1 MSEYFKNYYE
11 ENKDKWIL
19 YNSTDKR
26 KEYSKKYYKNNKE
39 KMTKDNIEFFKKYD
53 GKFIYFIVDEYN
65 RIKYTGKTSNT
76 YRRFGL
82 HKHELVKYNPELDR
96 VLYLDFS
103 DKFSEEELADAENY
117 FIELYDLELN
127 EKCGDY
133 DTNIIFK
140 IKDEDLVLHE
150 FKTVKDNKIKAGEL
164 YNIKDIIIP
173 TVLSKA
179 EDKQLFSAD
188 YVLFSSTIKDVERY
202 INLEITEEE
211 YKIMAKRVRDNYF
224 DWDNA
229 LNLPLRR
236 IIYCLR
242 NWKEVSKS
250 EIGQAI
256 NHYYNL
262 LKDYTVKELEE
273 ILDSKE
279 MDLYKKIKGVDE

>member
-1 MSEYFKNYYE
+1 MSEYFKSYYE
-11 ENKDKWIL
+11 KNKEKWIA

-26 KEYSKKYYKNNKE
+26 KEYFREYFQRNKEEMSKNNE
-39 KMTKDNIEFFKKYD
+39 EFFKKYD
-53 GKFIYFIVDEYN
+53 GKFIYFIFDEYN
-65 RIKYTGKTSNT
+65 SMKYIGKTKNI
-76 YRRFGL
+76 YNRLGVHR
-82 HKHELVKYNPELDR
+82 HELVKYNPDLDR
-96 VLYLDFS
+96 VIYIDFS
-103 DKFSEEELADAENY
+103 NKLSNEELADAEAY
-117 FIELYDLELN
+117 FIEIFKLELN
-127 EKCGDY
+127 ESCGDY
-133 DTNIIFK
+133 DGNIASI
-140 IKDEDLVLHE
+140 IKDRDLVLHE
-150 FKTVKDNKIKAGEL
+150 FKTIKDNKIKAGEL

-188 YVLFSSTIKDVERY
+188 YVLFSSTIKEVERY

-242 NWKEVSKS
+242 NWKEVSKA
-250 EIGQAI
+250 ETGQAI

-262 LKDYTVKELEE
+262 LKDYSDKELEE
-273 ILDSKE
+273 MLDSKE
-279 MDLYKKIKGVDE
+279 MNLYRRIKGI

>member
-1 MSEYFKNYYE
+1 MGEYFKNYYE
-11 ENKDKWIL
+11 ENKEKWKI
-19 YNSTDKR
+19 YNSTDKYKDYL
-26 KEYSKKYYKNNKE
+26 KEYYKNNKE
-39 KMTKDNIEFFKKYD
+39 KLSKANMEFFKQYD
-53 GKFIYFIVDEYN
+53 GKFIYFIADEYN
-65 RIKYTGKTSNT
+65 KIKYIGKTSNL
-76 YRRFGL
+76 YRRFAT

-96 VLYLDFS
+96 VIYIDFS
-103 DKFSEEELADAENY
+103 NKLSDEELADAEAH
-117 FIELYDLELN
+117 FIELFKLELN
-127 EKCGDY
+127 ESCGDY
-133 DTNIIFK
+133 DGNIAFIL
-140 IKDEDLVLHE
+140 KDSDLVLQE

-188 YVLFSSTIKDVERY
+188 YVLFSSTIKEVERY

-242 NWKEVSKS
+242 NPKEVIKA

-256 NHYYNL
+256 NHYCSL
-262 LKDYTVKELEE
+262 VETGKDE
-273 ILDSKE
+273 LDSKE
-279 MDLYKKIKGVDE
+279 LELIKKIKGI

>member
-11 ENKDKWIL
+11 KNKEKWIA
-19 YNSTDKR
+19 YNSTDKYKDYL
-26 KEYSKKYYKNNKE
+26 KEYYKNNKE

-53 GKFIYFIVDEYN
+53 GKFIYFILDEYN
-65 RIKYTGKTSNT
+65 SMKYIGKTKNI
-76 YRRFGL
+76 YIRFAL

-179 EDKQLFSAD
+179 EDKQLFRTEN
-188 YVLFSSTIKDVERY
+188 VLFTSTIEDVNRY

-211 YKIMAKRVRDNYF
+211 YEMMAKRVRDNYF

-262 LKDYTVKELEE
+262 LKDYSDKELEE
-273 ILDSKE
+273 MLDSKE